1 MRKEILIIT
10 AIISLFSAVA
20 TQAAITDVFIFP
32 QEPMVIDPITIITS
46 GIEGSGDVVINSSSF
61 LIDGTSLE
69 LDIFL
74 DVGNFAIITPWSHSE
89 DIDALL
95 IGTYELTVNTIF
107 ESAPHLND
115 SYYTSFEVIPEPAT
129 ILLFATGAI
138 IFRTF

>member
-1 MRKEILIIT
+1 
-10 AIISLFSAVA
+10 
-20 TQAAITDVFIFP
+20 
-32 QEPMVIDPITIITS
+32 MVIDPITIFVS
-46 GIEGSGDVVINSSSF
+46 GEESGYVTIDYSDF
-61 LIDGTSLE
+61 QIDGTSLD
-69 LDIFL
+69 LDIYFL
-74 DVGNFAIITPWSHSE
+74 TGVFQIVTPWSHLE